1 MSILVN
7 ASTRVVIQGITGLQ
21 ASFHTKRI
29 IDSGTNVVA
38 GVSKH
43 SAGTTHLGVPLFASV
58 KEAVEATRANASL
71 LFVPAQNVKSAV
83 KEALEAG
90 IKLIVS
96 IAYGVPILDVLEIH
110 KMVKAH
116 KAVLIG
122 PNTPGVMTPGEAC
135 LGVFPENISKR
146 GHIGI
151 VSRSSTLTYEA
162 ILETNRAGL
171 GQSTVIGIGDDMIAG
186 CHFDEI
192 LNMFHK
198 DDETKAVILI
208 GDLGGVYEEQAAVY
222 YGSIKNKK
230 PLIVYITGFE
240 NFAEDMGYASDI
252 ITHGKVT
259 VEDKKRIFKDVGALV
274 IESIDDL
281 HQILA
286 KIK

>member
-1 MSILVN
+1 MSVLVN
-7 ASTRVVIQGITGLQ
+7 ASTRVVIQGITGVQ
-21 ASFHTKRI
+21 ASFHTKRM
-29 IDSGTNVVA
+29 IDLGTNVVA
-38 GVSKH
+38 GVSRH
-43 SAGTTHLGVPLFASV
+43 SAGGFHLGVPLFASV
-58 KEAVEATRANASL
+58 EEAVQKTNANASL
-71 LFVPAQNVKSAV
+71 LFVPAQNVKAAV

-122 PNTPGVMTPGEAC
+122 PNTPGIMTPEEAC
-135 LGVFPENISKR
+135 LGVFPENISKK

-162 ILETNRAGL
+162 IIETNRAGL

-192 LNMFHK
+192 LSLFHK
-198 DDETKAVILI
+198 DAETKAIILI
-208 GDLGGVYEEQAAVY
+208 GGLGGAYEEQAAAY

-240 NFAEDMGYASDI
+240 NFADDMGYASDI

-281 HQILA
+281 HQILE
-286 KIK
+286 KFK

>member
-7 ASTRVVIQGITGLQ
+7 SSTRVVIQGITGMQ

-29 IDSGTNVVA
+29 MALGTNVVA
-38 GVSKH
+38 GVSVN
-43 SAGTTHLGVPLFASV
+43 SAGGYHFGVPLFACV
-58 KEAVEATRANASL
+58 KDAVSQTGANASL
-71 LFVPAQNVKSAV
+71 LFVPAKNVKAAI

-116 KAVLIG
+116 KAILIG
-122 PNTPGVMTPGEAC
+122 PNTPGIITPGEAC
-135 LGVFPENISKR
+135 LGVFPENICQK
-146 GHIGI
+146 GHVGI

-162 ILETNRAGL
+162 IIETKRAGL
-171 GQSTVIGIGDDMIAG
+171 GQSTVVGIGDDMIAG

-192 LNMFHK
+192 LGLFHQ
-198 DDETKAVILI
+198 DSETKAIILI
-208 GDLGGVYEEQAAVY
+208 GGGGGAYEEQAASY
-222 YGSIKNKK
+222 YGKLGNKK

-240 NFAEDMGYASDI
+240 NFDDDMGYASDI

-259 VEDKKRIFKDVGALV
+259 VEDKKRIFADVGALV

>member
-198 DDETKAVILI
+198 DDETKAIILI

-240 NFAEDMGYASDI
+240 NFADDMGYASDI

>member
-58 KEAVEATRANASL
+58 KEAVEKTHANASL

-83 KEALEAG
+83 KEALESG

-110 KMVKAH
+110 KMVKVH

-135 LGVFPENISKR
+135 LGVFPENISKK

-198 DDETKAVILI
+198 DDETKAIILI

-240 NFAEDMGYASDI
+240 NFADDMGYASDI

>member
-116 KAVLIG
+116 KAILIG

-198 DDETKAVILI
+198 DDETKAIILI

-240 NFAEDMGYASDI
+240 NFADDMGYASDI

>member
-1 MSILVN
+1 M
-7 ASTRVVIQGITGLQ
+7 
-21 ASFHTKRI
+21 
-29 IDSGTNVVA
+29 D
-38 GVSKH
+38 
-43 SAGTTHLGVPLFASV
+43 
-58 KEAVEATRANASL
+58 
-71 LFVPAQNVKSAV
+71 
-83 KEALEAG
+83 AG

-122 PNTPGVMTPGEAC
+122 PNTPGIITPNEAC
-135 LGVFPENISKR
+135 LGVFPENICQK
-146 GHIGI
+146 GNIGI

-162 ILETNRAGL
+162 IIETKRAGL
-171 GQSTVIGIGDDMIAG
+171 GQSTVVGIGDDMIAG

-192 LNMFHK
+192 LGLFHK
-198 DDETKAVILI
+198 DDETKAIILI
-208 GDLGGVYEEQAAVY
+208 GGAGGAYEQQAASY
-222 YGSIKNKK
+222 YGKIENKK
-230 PLIVYITGFE
+230 PLVVYITGFE
-240 NFAEDMGYASDI
+240 NFEDDMGYASDI